1 MNTVQLIGRL
11 TREVDLKFT
20 SSGIAVGTFTLA
32 VNRNFTNQ
40 QGEREADFI
49 NCVIWRKQAENF
61 ANFTRKGSQVGIE
74 GRIQT
79 RNYENQ
85 QGQRV
90 YVTEIVVNQFHLLEP
105 RSVTEQRPTESKP
118 TNNSYGGNQGYSNNT
133 NSSQNYNNYGQG
145 NSQKSFE
152 SSNSNQNSGFS
163 PDNSPFNMDDGTPID
178 ISEDD
183 LPF

>member
-1 MNTVQLIGRL
+1 MNNVSLIGRL
-11 TREVDLKFT
+11 TKEVDLKFT
-20 SSGIAVGTFTLA
+20 SSGTAVGSFTLA

-49 NCVIWRKQAENF
+49 NCVIWKKPAE
-61 ANFTRKGSQVGIE
+61 AMAQYTSKGSQVGIE

-85 QGQRV
+85 QGTRV
-90 YVTEIVVNQFHLLEP
+90 YVTEVIVSQ
-105 RSVTEQRPTESKP
+105 VTFI
-118 TNNSYGGNQGYSNNT
+118 GSN
-133 NSSQNYNNYGQG
+133 
-145 NSQKSFE
+145 
-152 SSNSNQNSGFS
+152 NSNQNSQSSQSANYSNNQQNAYNQPNNAF
-163 PDNSPFNMDDGTPID
+163 MEDGRPID

>member
-1 MNTVQLIGRL
+1 MNSVQLIGRL
-11 TREVDLKFT
+11 TKDIEIKSTAKGD
-20 SSGIAVGTFTLA
+20 SVGTFTLA
-32 VNRNFTNQ
+32 VNRSFPNQ

-49 NCVIWRKQAENF
+49 NCVIWKKPAE
-61 ANFTRKGSQVGIE
+61 AMAKYTSKGSQVGVE

-90 YVTEIVVNQFHLLEP
+90 YVTEVIVSQ
-105 RSVTEQRPTESKP
+105 VTFIGS
-118 TNNSYGGNQGYSNNT
+118 NNTGQNAQSSQSANYSNNQ
-133 NSSQNYNNYGQG
+133 QNTYNQPN
-145 NSQKSFE
+145 NAFME
-152 SSNSNQNSGFS
+152 
-163 PDNSPFNMDDGTPID
+163 DGRPID

>member
-11 TREVDLKFT
+11 TKEVELHFT
-20 SSGIAVGTFTLA
+20 SNGTAVGSFTIA

-49 NCVIWRKQAENF
+49 NCVIWRKAAENF
-61 ANFTRKGSQVGIE
+61 ANFTRKGSLVGVE
-74 GRIQT
+74 GRLQV

-90 YVTEIVVNQFHLLEP
+90 YVTEVIVNNFDLLES
-105 RSVTEQRPTESKP
+105 RAVTEQRPLGENARP
-118 TNNSYGGNQGYSNNT
+118 TTSNNYSNPQQGFGM
-133 NSSQNYNNYGQG
+133 NSNNNQSNSYNNYDFNQT
-145 NSQKSFE
+145 QQTTSF
-152 SSNSNQNSGFS
+152 
-163 PDNSPFNMDDGTPID
+163 PFMEDGHPID

>member
-1 MNTVQLIGRL
+1 MNHVSLIGRL
-11 TREVDLKFT
+11 TKDIELKST
-20 SSGIAVGTFTLA
+20 AKGDSVGSFTLA

-49 NCVIWRKQAENF
+49 NCVIWKKQAD
-61 ANFTRKGSQVGIE
+61 AMAQYTQKGSQVGVE

-90 YVTEIVVNQFHLLEP
+90 YVMEVIVSQVTFIGSNNTGQNVQSNQ
-105 RSVTEQRPTESKP
+105 P
-118 TNNSYGGNQGYSNNT
+118 TNYSNNQ
-133 NSSQNYNNYGQG
+133 QNTYNQPNNAFMENGH
-145 NSQKSFE
+145 
-152 SSNSNQNSGFS
+152 
-163 PDNSPFNMDDGTPID
+163 PID
-178 ISEDD
+178 ISESD

>member
-1 MNTVQLIGRL
+1 MNNVSLIGRL
-11 TREVDLKFT
+11 TKDIELKST
-20 SSGIAVGTFTLA
+20 AKGDSVGSFTLA

-49 NCVIWRKQAENF
+49 NCVIWKKPAE
-61 ANFTRKGSQVGIE
+61 ALAKYTQKGSQVGIE

-85 QGQRV
+85 QGTRV
-90 YVTEIVVNQFHLLEP
+90 YVTEIVVSQ
-105 RSVTEQRPTESKP
+105 VTFI
-118 TNNSYGGNQGYSNNT
+118 GSN
-133 NSSQNYNNYGQG
+133 
-145 NSQKSFE
+145 
-152 SSNSNQNSGFS
+152 NSNQNTQSS
-163 PDNSPFNMDDGTPID
+163 QPANYSNNQQNSYNQPNNALMEDGRPID

>member
-1 MNTVQLIGRL
+1 MNHVSLIGRL
-11 TREVDLKFT
+11 TKDIELKSTAKGDSVGSFT
-20 SSGIAVGTFTLA
+20 IA

-49 NCVIWRKQAENF
+49 NCVIWKKQADVM
-61 ANFTRKGSQVGIE
+61 AQYTSKGSQVGIE

-90 YVTEIVVNQFHLLEP
+90 YVTEVIVSQVTFIGSNNAVQHAQSNQ
-105 RSVTEQRPTESKP
+105 S
-118 TNNSYGGNQGYSNNT
+118 TNYSNNQ
-133 NSSQNYNNYGQG
+133 QNAYNQPKNA
-145 NSQKSFE
+145 FIE
-152 SSNSNQNSGFS
+152 
-163 PDNSPFNMDDGTPID
+163 DGRPID